1 MKKPLTDDKF
11 QSSEIHSLNQESVL
25 NLNSQK
31 TTKQMPIFADLYKE
45 FVRDVEQKK
54 QDSDRLIKKR
64 IKYGKILNIRKT
76 QNLKKKV
83 LINHDIIT

>member
-1 MKKPLTDDKF
+1 MKKLLTDEKF
-11 QSSEIHSLNQESVL
+11 QSNEIRSPNQDSEL

-31 TTKQMPIFADLYKE
+31 TTKQMPIFDFYKE
-45 FVRDVEQKK
+45 FLRDVEQKK
-54 QDSDRLIKKR
+54 HESDRLIKKR

-83 LINHDIIT
+83 LIDHYIIT